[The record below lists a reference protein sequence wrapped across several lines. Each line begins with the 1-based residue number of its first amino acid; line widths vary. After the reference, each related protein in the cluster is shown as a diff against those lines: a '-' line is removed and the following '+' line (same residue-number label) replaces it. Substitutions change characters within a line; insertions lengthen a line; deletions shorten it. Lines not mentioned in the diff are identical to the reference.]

1 MMAAS
6 LQVPGWLEPYTR
18 LLRGQQPG
26 AQLAIITRQLGLPL
40 LGIAIF
46 LFIWQ
51 VGAGHVQTTLGQLPG
66 PAQVW
71 TQAQGL
77 HDEYLADQEKE
88 VNFYKRQEERNA
100 RQLAANPEA
109 KPMPIRPYSSS
120 PTFYAQILTSLKTV
134 MSGFVVAA
142 IVAIPLGIAIGL
154 SGPLYNAVNPLIQ
167 IFKPVSPLAW
177 LPLVTLV
184 VASVYENPT
193 QAIPKSFIT
202 SLITVALCCI
212 WPTIINTAVG
222 VASVSSDLNN
232 VSKVLRLS
240 WLSHVRRIV
249 LPAAVPMIFTG
260 LRLSLGVAWMVLI
273 AAEMLSQNPG
283 LGKFIWDEFQ
293 NGNSQSLSRIMVA
306 VLTIGAIGYLLDRI
320 MLIVQRNFSW
330 DKKSVTR

>member
-1 MMAAS
+1 MAVS
-6 LQVPGWLEPYTR
+6 LQVPGWLEPYAR
-18 LLRGQQPG
+18 LLRGQQPS
-26 AQLAIITRQLGLPL
+26 AQLAIITRQLGLPI

-71 TQAQGL
+71 TEAKGL
-77 HDEYLADQEKE
+77 HAEYIADQEKE
-88 VNFYKRQEERNA
+88 ANFYLRQEERNT
-100 RQLAANPEA
+100 RLLAGNPEA
-109 KPMPIRPYSSS
+109 KPMPVRPYSSS
-120 PTFYAQILTSLKTV
+120 PVFYTQIFTSLKTV
-134 MSGFVVAA
+134 MSGFIAAA

-154 SGPLYNAVNPLIQ
+154 SASLYSAVNPLIQ
-167 IFKPVSPLAW
+167 LFKPVSPLAW

-184 VASVYENPT
+184 VSSAYTDPDPAV
-193 QAIPKSFIT
+193 PKSFIT

-240 WLSHVRRIV
+240 WMGHVRRIV

-306 VLTIGAIGYLLDRI
+306 VLTIGVIGYLLDRV
-320 MLIVQRNFSW
+320 MLLLQRNFSW
-330 DKKSVTR
+330 DKKTVTR

>member
-1 MMAAS
+1 MAIS
-6 LQVPGWLEPYTR
+6 LQVPGWLEPYMR
-18 LLRGQQPG
+18 LLRGQNPS
-26 AQLAIITRQLGLPL
+26 AQLAIITRQLGMPI

-46 LFIWQ
+46 MFIWQ

-71 TQAQGL
+71 TQAKGL
-77 HDEYLADQEKE
+77 HAEYLADKEKE
-88 VNFYKRQEERNA
+88 IAFYQRQQDR
-100 RQLAANPEA
+100 AAKMRETNPDA
-109 KPMPIRPYSSS
+109 KPMPIRPYSST
-120 PTFYAQILTSLKTV
+120 PTFYDQILTSLKTV
-134 MSGFVVAA
+134 MSGFFVAA
-142 IVAIPLGIAIGL
+142 LIAIPLGIAIGL
-154 SGPLYNAVNPLIQ
+154 SSPLYNAVNPLIQ

-184 VASVYENPT
+184 VASVYQNPT
-193 QAIPKSFIT
+193 DAMPKSFIT
-202 SLITVALCCI
+202 SLITVALCCV

-240 WLSHVRRIV
+240 WMGHVRKIV
-249 LPAAVPMIFTG
+249 LPASVPMIFTG

-306 VLTIGAIGYLLDRI
+306 VITIGIIGYMLDRI
-320 MLIVQRNFSW
+320 MLMLQRNVSW
-330 DKKSVTR
+330 DKKSITR

>member
-1 MMAAS
+1 MAVS
-6 LQVPGWLEPYTR
+6 MQVPDWLEPYAR
-18 LLRGQQPG
+18 LLRGQNPG
-26 AQLAIITRQLGLPL
+26 AQLAIITRQLGLPV

-46 LFIWQ
+46 LLIWQ

-71 TQAQGL
+71 TEAKGL
-77 HDEYLADQEKE
+77 HQEYRADQAKEAEFYQRQRDRAEKM
-88 VNFYKRQEERNA
+88 
-100 RQLAANPEA
+100 LASNPAA
-109 KPMPIRPYSSS
+109 KTMPIRPYSSS

-134 MSGFVVAA
+134 MSGFIAAA
-142 IVAIPLGIAIGL
+142 IIAIPLGIVIGL
-154 SGPLYNAVNPLIQ
+154 SSAMYSAINPLIQ

-184 VASVYENPT
+184 VSSAYTNPDPSV
-193 QAIPKSFIT
+193 PKSFIT

-212 WPTIINTAVG
+212 WPTVINTAVG
-222 VASVSSDLNN
+222 VTSVSSDLNN

-240 WLSHVRRIV
+240 WFGHVLKII

-306 VLTIGAIGYLLDRI
+306 VITIGFIGYMLDRM
-320 MLIVQRNFSW
+320 MLMMQRKVSW
-330 DKKSVTR
+330 DKKSITR

>member
-1 MMAAS
+1 MAVS
-6 LQVPGWLEPYTR
+6 LQVPGWLEPYAR
-18 LLRGQQPG
+18 LLRGQQPS
-26 AQLAIITRQLGLPL
+26 AQLAIITRQLGLPI

-71 TQAQGL
+71 TEAKGL
-77 HDEYLADQEKE
+77 HAEYVADQEKE
-88 VNFYKRQEERNA
+88 ANFYLRQEERNA
-100 RQLAANPEA
+100 RLLASNPEA
-109 KPMPIRPYSSS
+109 KPMPVRPYSSS
-120 PTFYAQILTSLKTV
+120 PVFYTQIVTSLKTV
-134 MSGFVVAA
+134 MSGFVAAA

-154 SGPLYNAVNPLIQ
+154 SASLYSAVNPLIQ
-167 IFKPVSPLAW
+167 LFKPVSPLAW

-184 VASVYENPT
+184 VSSAYTDPDPAV
-193 QAIPKSFIT
+193 PKSFIT

-240 WLSHVRRIV
+240 WMGHVRRIV

-306 VLTIGAIGYLLDRI
+306 VLTIGVIGYLLDRV
-320 MLIVQRNFSW
+320 MLLLQRNFSW

>member
-1 MMAAS
+1 MAAS
-6 LQVPGWLEPYTR
+6 LQVPGWLESWSR
-18 LLRGQQPG
+18 LLRGKSAG
-26 AQLAIITRQLGLPL
+26 AQLAIITRQLGMPL
-40 LGIAIF
+40 LGIVIF

-51 VGAGHVQTTLGQLPG
+51 VGSAQVTTSLGQLPG
-66 PAQVW
+66 PSQVW

-77 HDEYLADQEKE
+77 HDEYLADKEKE
-88 VNFYKRQEERNA
+88 ANFYQRQEDRNA
-100 RQLAANPEA
+100 QRLQADPAA

-120 PTFYAQILTSLKTV
+120 PTFYDQIFTSLKTV
-134 MSGFVVAA
+134 MSGFLAAA
-142 IVAIPLGIAIGL
+142 IIAIPIGIAIGL
-154 SGPLYNAVNPLIQ
+154 SSPLYNAINPLIQ
-167 IFKPVSPLAW
+167 LFKPVSPLAW

-193 QAIPKSFIT
+193 SVVPKSFVT
-202 SLITVALCCI
+202 SLITVSLCCI

-222 VASVSSDLNN
+222 VASVGSDLNN

-240 WLSHVRRIV
+240 WLGHVQKIV
-249 LPAAVPMIFTG
+249 LPASVPMIFTG

-306 VLTIGAIGYLLDRI
+306 VLTIGAIGYLLDRV
-320 MLIVQRNFSW
+320 MLLLQRTFSW

>member
-1 MMAAS
+1 MAAS
-6 LQVPGWLEPYTR
+6 LQVPGWLEPYAR
-18 LLRGQQPG
+18 LLRGQNPG
-26 AQLAIITRQLGLPL
+26 AQLALITRQLGLPI
-40 LGIAIF
+40 LGLAVF

-51 VGAGHVQTTLGQLPG
+51 VGSSHVTTTLGQLPG
-66 PAQVW
+66 PSQVW

-77 HDEYLADQEKE
+77 HAEYVADKEKE
-88 VNFYKRQEERNA
+88 ASFYKRQEDRNA
-100 RQLAANPEA
+100 RARSENPDA
-109 KPMPIRPYSSS
+109 KPMPLRPYTSA
-120 PTFYAQILTSLKTV
+120 PTFYSQILTSLKTV
-134 MSGFVVAA
+134 MSGFLFAA
-142 IVAIPLGIAIGL
+142 IVAIPVGIAIGL
-154 SGPLYNAVNPLIQ
+154 SAPLYNAVNPLIQ
-167 IFKPVSPLAW
+167 LFKPVSPLAW

-240 WLSHVRRIV
+240 WMGHVRKIV
-249 LPAAVPMIFTG
+249 LPASVPMIFTG

-306 VLTIGAIGYLLDRI
+306 VLTIGGIGYLLDRT
-320 MLIVQRNFSW
+320 MLLLQRNFSW